1 MTYFVKKM
9 IVVWTCVFS
18 LAWKEVF
25 ILADENNHIF
35 DSNIHDKISS
45 LNTRDSKAKGE
56 KIVTRR
62 NRYKD

>member
-9 IVVWTCVFS
+9 IVVWTFVFS

-35 DSNIHDKISS
+35 DSNIHAKISS
-45 LNTRDSKAKGE
+45 LNARDSKAKGE

-62 NRYKD
+62 NRYED